1 MPDAQTLLPETAES
15 QKTPPAIHH
24 YEANDFRFL
33 YEREFFR
40 HQETQRKLQAALDEI
55 AYLRQKVERLEADN
69 AYLRRLL
76 FQKKTEQGKAVFKN
90 LREGSEETRSHG
102 AQAGHEG
109 HGRKIPFHLLQQD
122 RRHVIAEED
131 CYCERCGAPFKALNT
146 EEISY
151 EVTVETRRYV
161 LFRHRRRKYRK
172 TCQCPQPIVTSPGP
186 VKLFEQGLYSMDF
199 WIQVLLDKFAYGMP
213 LERQGVKMASEGLEI
228 SSGVLA
234 AGLLRLAPM
243 LKDLYGL
250 MLEKIA
256 FEKLVHADET
266 RWQNWARS
274 YEAERKEGK
283 SRHWLWGLFSSR
295 YHVFVID
302 PSRGAK
308 VIQDKLGQGPEKTI
322 LPTFVCDRYKAYQA
336 LRTVLAFCWS
346 HVRRDFLKLQI
357 QYRGDEPVV
366 GWAQKEIDLIGA
378 MYALNRLRLAYQD
391 KPASFEAYENQIRD
405 VLGRMQALMKQED
418 LNKAQRAVAESLENH
433 WEGLTRFLEDPN
445 IPLDNNLAERE
456 LRTPVVGRKNFY
468 GTHSDRATE
477 AAAIFYSILSTCK
490 RHGIPTQKFLKRY
503 LTAYVQ
509 RRDRASPPTPE
520 WLESFLP
527 DRYVKVFPQDLTTP

>member
-1 MPDAQTLLPETAES
+1 MPDAQTLLREAPES
-15 QKTPPAIHH
+15 QKTQPAVRH

-76 FQKKTEQGKAVFKN
+76 FQKKTEQGKVVFEN
-90 LREGSEETRSHG
+90 LREGSEEKRQHG
-102 AQAGHEG
+102 AQEGHEG

-131 CYCERCGAPFKALNT
+131 CYCERCGAPFKELNT

-161 LFRHRRRKYRK
+161 LFRHRRQKYRR

-228 SSGVLA
+228 SLGVLA

-243 LKDLYGL
+243 LKPLYGL

-266 RWQNWARS
+266 RWQNWASS
-274 YEAERKEGK
+274 YDQKRKEEK
-283 SRHWLWGLFSSR
+283 SRHWLWGLFSPR

-366 GWAQKEIDLIGA
+366 GWAQKEIDLIGE
-378 MYALNRLRLAYQD
+378 MYALNRLRLAHQD

-405 VLGRMQALMKQED
+405 ALGRMQALMKQED

-433 WEGLTRFLEDPN
+433 WEGLTRFLQDPE
-445 IPLDNNLAERE
+445 IPLDNNLAERQ

-490 RHGIPTQKFLKRY
+490 RHGIPAQKFLKRY

-527 DRYVKVFPQDLTTP
+527 DRYVKLFPEDLTPY